1 MSPYTHGKGAILTA
15 LDVVR
20 HQKSDKPCCTIRNS
34 LCERYDT
41 TLMSQNR
48 WLFRR
53 HTTAVVLL
61 ATAVAVSVAAAAQST
76 TDTWW
81 PGYGNGADNSRYFA
95 SRQITKSNVTQLQV
109 AWTYPFGDTGSGP
122 IVVRGVIY
130 GRGRNGSLVALDA
143 RTGRELWVRENMN
156 GMTSR
161 GINYWESAG
170 GSDQRLIFAMDSLLQ
185 ELDAKTGRSVM
196 SFGTNG
202 VVDLRVGI
210 DGRDPA
216 TLGNVQSNTPGE
228 VFGNLIIVGS
238 ATGEGYMSPPGDI
251 RAYDVVAGKLVWT
264 FHTVPRPGEFG
275 YDTWPKDAWKYI
287 GGTNNWGEMTVDA
300 RRGIVYIPLGSPTY
314 DFYGADRIGANLF
327 GTSIVALEA
336 RTGKRLWH
344 FQFVH
349 HDLWDLDPSA
359 APQLTTIRHN
369 GVNRDVVAVATKTPW
384 LYVFDRVTGEP
395 VWPIEERAVPQSRM
409 AGEVSWPTQ
418 PRPTILPPF
427 AKDSFGVDDI
437 SPHLPADEADAF
449 RKRLLAANNQGVFT
463 PISFADT
470 VHVPTSNGGVL
481 FGGMAAEP
489 TTGSVYLV
497 THDNPGILRLLRPGE
512 NTGRG
517 GAPQTQPGQA
527 VYQQNC
533 QTCHGADRRGTDT
546 GVPLVHATAD
556 PANNIV
562 AGTAR
567 FDAAAIRA
575 VVGAGKGRMP
585 AFQHLATTDVDALV
599 TFLTTAPGARGL
611 GAGGRGGRGATA
623 GSGAPR
629 ELIVGS
635 GSAWTRPD
643 AGGRGRG
650 ALPPYPEGVAQ
661 FDRPVINEYNTVGNR
676 IRPPYTSIVKYDLN
690 APGIKWRIGF
700 GDDPA
705 LAARGITGTGVPAL
719 LNGIIV
725 TESGLVFGAGGD
737 NQIRAWDSET
747 GRQLW
752 VSRFGGN
759 FVGSPVMYEMD
770 GKPYLLI
777 PAASTPGGRGAA
789 ATSPAGAP
797 LGWVAYTLPR
807 K

>member
-1 MSPYTHGKGAILTA
+1 M
-15 LDVVR
+15 
-20 HQKSDKPCCTIRNS
+20 
-34 LCERYDT
+34 
-41 TLMSQNR
+41 
-48 WLFRR
+48 
-53 HTTAVVLL
+53 TAVAGL
-61 ATAVAVSVAAAAQST
+61 ATAVATAASAVAQSSG
-76 TDTWW
+76 DKWW
-81 PGYGNGADNSRYFA
+81 PGYSGGADNSRYFA
-95 SRQITKSNVTQLQV
+95 SRQINAANVSQLQV

-130 GRGRNGSLVALDA
+130 GRGRNGSLVAVDA
-143 RTGRELWVRENMN
+143 RTGRELWIRENMN

-161 GINYWESAG
+161 GINYWESADG
-170 GSDQRLIFAMDSLLQ
+170 RDQRLIFAMDSLLQ
-185 ELDAKTGRSVM
+185 EVDAKTGKSVM
-196 SFGTNG
+196 SFGANG

-216 TLGNVQSNTPGE
+216 TIGNIQSNTPGE
-228 VFGNLIIVGS
+228 VFENLIILGN

-251 RAYDVVAGKLVWT
+251 RAYDVATGKLVWT

-275 YDTWPKDAWKYI
+275 YDTWPKDAWKYV

-369 GVNRDVVAVATKTPW
+369 GRSRDVVAVASKTPW

-395 VWPIEERAVPQSRM
+395 IWPIEERPVPKSQM
-409 AGEVSWPTQ
+409 PGEESWPTQ
-418 PRPTILPPF
+418 PRPTRLPAF
-427 AKDSFGVDDI
+427 AKESFGVEDV
-437 SPHLPADEADAF
+437 SPYLPADEADAF
-449 RKRLLAANNQGVFT
+449 RKRLQAANNQGVFT

-489 TTGSVYLV
+489 STGSVYLV

-517 GAPQTQPGQA
+517 GGAPQPGQT

-533 QTCHGADRRGTDT
+533 QTCHGPDRLGTDN
-546 GVPLVHATAD
+546 GVPLVHGAAD
-556 PANNIV
+556 PVNNIA
-562 AGTAR
+562 AGTPR

-585 AFQHLATTDVDALV
+585 AFPHLTTADVDAVV
-599 TFLTTAPGARGL
+599 TLLTAAPGARGL
-611 GAGGRGGRGATA
+611 GAGRGGRGGPA
-623 GSGAPR
+623 GSGAPPA
-629 ELIVGS
+629 LIAGS
-635 GSAWTRPD
+635 GSVWTRPT
-643 AGGRGRG
+643 APGGRGRG
-650 ALPPYPEGVAQ
+650 ALPPYPEGVPQ
-661 FDRPVINEYNTVGNR
+661 FERPVINEYNTVGNR
-676 IRPPYTSIVKYDLN
+676 IKPPYTSIVKYDLN

-719 LNGIIV
+719 LNGIVV
-725 TESGLVFGAGGD
+725 TASGLVFGAGGD
-737 NQIRAWDSET
+737 NQVRAWDSET

-770 GKPYLLI
+770 GRQYLLV
-777 PAASTPGGRGAA
+777 PAASTAGGRGSAA
-789 ATSPAGAP
+789 PPAGADAP
-797 LGWVAYTLPR
+797 LGWVAYALPT